1 MIPIR
6 GVTPLSDLLQT
17 GIRGNYT
24 ILPTPVLPAVAS
36 MDSSQRPMSVMTGA
50 LVLDAFDDAF
60 PSVFSILMSPGVL
73 TNTIDLS
80 PWSRHGVYQENGSVT
95 SFQGLAKK

>member
-1 MIPIR
+1 MP
-6 GVTPLSDLLQT
+6 TLL
-17 GIRGNYT
+17 
-24 ILPTPVLPAVAS
+24 AVAS
-36 MDSSQRPMSVMTGA
+36 MDSSQRPMPVITGA

-60 PSVFSILMSPGVL
+60 PSVFSIIMASGVL

-80 PWSRHGVYQENGSVT
+80 SWSRHGVHQENGSVT